1 MLKELHIQSNLPL
14 IILSVSFICI
24 VIIGFLEFKKVS
36 VRLNN
41 LTEKIK
47 TLENPN
53 NEKDEKNRTDE
64 KENTIEEF
72 NEHTKDEIVMDKYT
86 QEHQQEEH
94 QQHQHQQQQQQQQQR
109 R

>member
-41 LTEKIK
+41 LIEKIK
-47 TLENPN
+47 TLENP
-53 NEKDEKNRTDE
+53 KS
-64 KENTIEEF
+64 
-72 NEHTKDEIVMDKYT
+72 
-86 QEHQQEEH
+86 
-94 QQHQHQQQQQQQQQR
+94 
-109 R
+109 